1 MDKNNE
7 HKNIQTCK
15 NQLFFDFYENDKY
28 EENDKKED
36 KEMPGVIEAPNYI
49 EENENKRL
57 KIILE

>member
-7 HKNIQTCK
+7 HKKVKTCK
-15 NQLFFDFYENDKY
+15 NQLFFDFYENDEY
-28 EENDKKED
+28 DENDKKED